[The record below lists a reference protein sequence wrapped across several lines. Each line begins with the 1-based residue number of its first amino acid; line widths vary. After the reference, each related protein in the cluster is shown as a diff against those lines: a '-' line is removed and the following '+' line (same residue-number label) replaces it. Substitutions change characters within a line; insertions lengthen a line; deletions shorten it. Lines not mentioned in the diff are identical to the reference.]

1 LCLQTWFG
9 VKLRGRYLAF
19 TNTNGNRAANKEQFI
34 SGPSC
39 CAPPSPPAAAAPRAH
54 PSAAGTTRLVFS
66 EKAQHRQLLRRKNHI
81 GSWTNPVLT

>member
-1 LCLQTWFG
+1 VKIAWSLFG
-9 VKLRGRYLAF
+9 VHKYKWQLRR
-19 TNTNGNRAANKEQFI
+19 KERTFI

-39 CAPPSPPAAAAPRAH
+39 CAPPSLPAAAAPHAH

-81 GSWTNPVLT
+81 GSWTNPVRT